1 MNNKEKVLL
10 INELIELQQVEEF
23 TQQLEETPLT
33 EDIVA
38 MLPSSVRNKNHHFL
52 MELRQTGK
60 LIRPMPVPLSEFV
73 SAATGFVVKQS
84 TIDQMEREEYR
95 LLIRNKLI
103 PSTKLEIYPD
113 IDRATETIEHY
124 NFQLKTPNGY
134 VDRNTGG
141 VDMVRVSFRTFNE
154 EESDN
159 NVGRIIDAQQGHK
172 TARNEI
178 DWLLQN
184 LESIK
189 EGNYNT
195 QYHDETRVGYLEV

>member
-60 LIRPMPVPLSEFV
+60 LVRPMPVPLSEFV

-141 VDMVRVSFRTFNE
+141 VDMVRT
-154 EESDN
+154 
-159 NVGRIIDAQQGHK
+159 I
-172 TARNEI
+172 
-178 DWLLQN
+178 
-184 LESIK
+184 
-189 EGNYNT
+189 
-195 QYHDETRVGYLEV
+195 

>member
-60 LIRPMPVPLSEFV
+60 LVRPMPVPLSEFV

-141 VDMVRVSFRTFNE
+141 VDMVRVAFKTFDE
-154 EESDN
+154 EQSDN

>member
-1 MNNKEKVLL
+1 MKNKDVINL
-10 INELIELQQVEEF
+10 INELVELQQVEEF
-23 TQQLEETPLT
+23 NQQLDETPLT
-33 EDIVA
+33 EDVVA
-38 MLPSSVRNKNHHFL
+38 KLPSSVRNKNHHFL

-60 LIRPMPVPLSEFV
+60 LVAPKPVPLSEFV

-113 IDRATETIEHY
+113 IDRNTESIEHY

-134 VDRNTGG
+134 VDRTTGG

-172 TARNEI
+172 TARAEI
-178 DWLLQN
+178 DWLLQH

-195 QYHDETRVGYLEV
+195 QYHDETRVDFLEV